1 MGKHT
6 AEYQQLI
13 GTLARQASE
22 HVESRYIEPKTPATD
37 GPRFSLRGGETII
50 PARKTDEEKKPA
62 ASGRIS
68 LYSIQDQNEPLDSA
82 LREVSRGGD
91 TVRALSYLSRS
102 REKTFSEQLFEYID
116 ASGRDNAE
124 IYKAAGID
132 RRLFSKIQSDREYK
146 PSKDTCISLA
156 LALNLEEEKAK
167 SLLSKAG
174 FALSRSS
181 KRDLIIEFFF
191 RYCQYDLDT
200 VNGVLERL
208 GERTLGKIDYGK

>member
-13 GTLARQASE
+13 GTLAQQASE

-37 GPRFSLRGGETII
+37 GPRFSLRGGETVI
-50 PARKTDEEKKPA
+50 PAKKTDEEKNPA

-68 LYSIQDQNEPLDSA
+68 LYSIQGENEPLDSA

-91 TVRALSYLSRS
+91 TVRALSYLSRR

-191 RYCQYDLDT
+191 RYCQYDMDT

-208 GERTLGKIDYGK
+208 GEKTLGKIDYGK